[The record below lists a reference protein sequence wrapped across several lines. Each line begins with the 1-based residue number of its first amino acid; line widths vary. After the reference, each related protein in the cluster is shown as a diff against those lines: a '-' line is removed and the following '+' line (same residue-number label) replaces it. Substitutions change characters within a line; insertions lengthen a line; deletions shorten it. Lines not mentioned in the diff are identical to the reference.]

1 MNGKAND
8 VLVVN
13 DDPVVAVTIREAPAE
28 PGEAPLL
35 RHVLQRRAVD
45 DALLVERE
53 RAQMTLDSMGDGVI
67 STDRA
72 GNVTYLNPVAE
83 RMTGWLREQA
93 LGRMLSDV
101 FCIIDGDTREPAP
114 NPMEL
119 AVRQDRT
126 VSLAR
131 NTILVRRDGI
141 EAPIEDSIAP
151 IHGQDGEVTGA
162 VMVFRDVSKARA
174 IELELSHLAQHDMLT
189 GLPNRTLLND
199 RLNQAIALARRH
211 GRQVAVLFLDL
222 DRFKHINDSL
232 GHAIGD
238 GLLQEVGKRLTAAV
252 RGSDTV
258 SRQGGDE
265 FVIVLSEVEHPRNAA
280 RLAEKIH
287 AALSAP
293 HAIAHHDLYVN
304 ASIGISIF
312 PDDGQD
318 AETLVKCADTAMYYA
333 KDNGRNAH
341 RFFKSEMNA
350 RMVERQTL
358 ARRPAAVPGVLRYQ
372 SNTHLE
378 TGLVTGADAL
388 RRPHPEPGALES
400 NGCATSD
407 R

>member
-1 MNGKAND
+1 MIRGNHRGTRQDRRCVAARVQQGKSTIEPVD
-8 VLVVN
+8 VL
-13 DDPVVAVTIREAPAE
+13 REE
-28 PGEAPLL
+28 M
-35 RHVLQRRAVD
+35 Q
-45 DALLVERE
+45 

-72 GNVTYLNPVAE
+72 GNVTYLNRVAE
-83 RMTGWLREQA
+83 RITGWLREEA
-93 LGRMLSDV
+93 FGRTLSDV

-114 NPMEL
+114 NPME
-119 AVRQDRT
+119 AAGRQDTT
-126 VSLAR
+126 VSLGYNAV
-131 NTILVRRDGI
+131 LVRRDGS
-141 EAPIEDSIAP
+141 ESPIEDSIAP
-151 IHGQDGEVTGA
+151 IRDRNGEVTGA
-162 VMVFRDVSKARA
+162 VMVFRDVSEARA
-174 IELELSHLAQHDMLT
+174 MELKLSHLAQHDVLT
-189 GLPNRTLLND
+189 DLPNRTLLND

-211 GRQVAVLFLDL
+211 GRQGAVLFLDL

-238 GLLQEVGKRLTAAV
+238 KLLQEVGKRLTTAV

-280 RLAEKIH
+280 RHAEKIH

-293 HAIAHHDLYVN
+293 HAIAHHDLHVN

-318 AETLVKCADTAMYYA
+318 AETLVECADTAMYYA
-333 KDNGRNAH
+333 KDDGRNTH
-341 RFFKSEMNA
+341 RFFKPEMNV
-350 RMVERQTL
+350 RMVARQSL
-358 ARRPAAVPGVLRYQ
+358 ARRPAAVRGVLRYP
-372 SNTHLE
+372 SKTHLE
-378 TGLVTGADAL
+378 TGLVTGAEVL